1 MTWKALDLH
10 GRWPNKW
17 AAVTSLGPR
26 GRGAEGVSRP
36 RGQILNADHWVW
48 FPTHSAGGGIFSSG
62 LIRRNSIR
70 NTVQAHHKHIP
81 RQRNGHHSRAGRTL
95 RQRER
100 PAAPFA
106 VQLKVQRGD
115 SWRCV

>member
-1 MTWKALDLH
+1 
-10 GRWPNKW
+10 
-17 AAVTSLGPR
+17 
-26 GRGAEGVSRP
+26 VSRP

-70 NTVQAHHKHIP
+70 DTVQAHHKHIP
-81 RQRNGHHSRAGRTL
+81 RQRNGHHSRAQMRVVRMTSGFELVGGRTL
-95 RQRER
+95 RQCER

-106 VQLKVQRGD
+106 VQLKCGGETVGDVCRGAAA
-115 SWRCV
+115 R